1 MRGLNTKKIGD
12 KGEHIAAEY
21 LKGKGYKI
29 IARNVHIGDGEID
42 IIAQDGDNLV
52 FVEVKTRYSYSYG
65 NPLEAI
71 TKDKIKHIIRSAKM
85 YISSNHLY
93 NMQVRFDVIG
103 TTGDEIEHIKDAFW
117 LNWNK
122 KIKIY

>member
-12 KGEHIAAEY
+12 KGEQIAAEY

-71 TKDKIKHIIRSAKM
+71 TKDKIKHIINKKKM